1 MTNIEKRAI
10 EEKEELEEGIHKSVE
25 ELDDK
30 KIAIEYN
37 GKKFEFPKTQPAWT
51 VFFLKMYGKG
61 KDYELEGDRML
72 EFLMKLIGSDLVS
85 EILDT
90 ADNHFSVEDL
100 SSDIITPLQSYWD
113 TNAKKKQKA
122 K

>member
-1 MTNIEKRAI
+1 MTNIDKRAQQ
-10 EEKEELEEGIHKSVE
+10 EKEELEEGIHKSVE

-61 KDYELEGDRML
+61 KDYELEGDKML
-72 EFLMKLIGSDLVS
+72 EFLMKLIGEKLVS
-85 EILDT
+85 EILSV
-90 ADNHFSVEDL
+90 ADNHFSVDDL
-100 SSDIITPLQSYWD
+100 AKNIIEPLQSYWD
-113 TNAKKKQKA
+113 TNGKKKQQA